1 LLKYDLTIFV
11 NLLKIC
17 INHYVQGLLYGLVS
31 IIWQNCMKFDADRS
45 YDIQLI
51 FHPAQNSQNVH
62 CWKVNIIFSLKHN
75 NKIKNLSSK
84 NNITY
89 FRKKYKYM
97 NIKRNSMFFFH
108 FTTQKSFFEWKWTNN
123 LRFFVVLLVTDR
135 GGRMV

>member
-1 LLKYDLTIFV
+1 MLKYDLTIFV

-75 NKIKNLSSK
+75 NKIKKISLQKTTSHISEKIQIYEHKTKFDVFLS
-84 NNITY
+84 
-89 FRKKYKYM
+89 FQ
-97 NIKRNSMFFFH
+97 
-108 FTTQKSFFEWKWTNN
+108 TQKSFFEWKWTNN
-123 LRFFVVLLVTDR
+123 LSFFVVLLVTDR